1 MVDDREIIVLLIT
14 QCFALTFLLPLSF
27 HLCLPPWHPTT
38 HPHHNPRLSRC
49 ASVTSRGPTGDF
61 PSHTSQS
68 SQTWVSGLKWSVAS
82 RTLKCVYVRVQYKLQ
97 ISLKWNVSVTLQC
110 SLVKWRESKHK
121 KVRRTDRDGRKYE
134 RNDEKVHFFFSRCP
148 FTENTSRL

>member
-49 ASVTSRGPTGDF
+49 ASVTLRGPTGDF

-68 SQTWVSGLKWSVAS
+68 SQTWVRGLKWSVAS

-97 ISLKWNVSVTLQC
+97 ISLKCHFAVFTCQMKGKQAQESQ
-110 SLVKWRESKHK
+110 KDRQRREEVWEEWWKG
-121 KVRRTDRDGRKYE
+121 T
-134 RNDEKVHFFFSRCP
+134 FFFSRCP